1 MAIDVKGY
9 KKKVLDQKPTFNL
22 VPFIDILFTLMIFL
36 VVTSSFNTAVDMQAA
51 DDSGSGKPQS
61 DVSGGEEYY
70 IVPVANLH
78 KVTVNG
84 EDMSSEIRNG
94 AIGVHAEVIDNGQ
107 VSIKPGEIDIQT
119 PSGFDVSKAV
129 HVPKT

>member
-61 DVSGGEEYY
+61 DISGGEEYY

-84 EDMSSEIRNG
+84 QDMSSEIRNG

-107 VSIKPGEIDIQT
+107 VSIKPGEIVIQT